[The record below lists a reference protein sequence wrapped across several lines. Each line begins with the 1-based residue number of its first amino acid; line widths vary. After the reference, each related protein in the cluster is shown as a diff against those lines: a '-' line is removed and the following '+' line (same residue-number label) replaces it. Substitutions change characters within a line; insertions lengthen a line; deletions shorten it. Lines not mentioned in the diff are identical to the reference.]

1 MPQFVKSIFQR
12 VFDVKKYLKN
22 TSGIASKVIW
32 ALSAVC
38 GLLSFFYYLSTGNS
52 FVVSL
57 GSSVIVLFLSMF
69 AISVTIGALL
79 GVVESVLHPERTYP
93 PHKTSTPPKTHKPSI
108 PAYTVLV
115 SVPTSSSD
123 PVCKISRSAFVSPTA
138 KNLEN
143 ICSYVVLD
151 TETTGLDRKTDRIVE
166 ISLARYEDGAQ
177 VDLYTTLV
185 DPQIPIPPAASRV
198 NHITDADVA
207 GAPTFAQVWPDVLH
221 MMQGA
226 LIVGH
231 NVTFDLDMIGYSMPD
246 SAAPLDVQYLD
257 TLTLSKKAFPG
268 RDTYKLASL
277 VKDLGISTT
286 QTHRA
291 GDDVALTS
299 QLFDRCRAAICE
311 AYRKELAAR
320 RAERER
326 KKAEKEAAYSWS
338 PLLNKN
344 FVFTGEFDHE
354 REKLEGFLDAVGANL
369 RQDVNGK
376 TDYLVV
382 GDLKNLPLWAV
393 ERKYYKAQE
402 KIKAG
407 SNIQIITE
415 TEYLKVIRS
424 TVAMAPAK

>member
-1 MPQFVKSIFQR
+1 MSPLVR
-12 VFDVKKYLKN
+12 
-22 TSGIASKVIW
+22 
-32 ALSAVC
+32 
-38 GLLSFFYYLSTGNS
+38 
-52 FVVSL
+52 FVVTL
-57 GSSVIVLFLSMF
+57 LFGWTGIHRFLDHKIGTGVLYLLTFGLF
-69 AISVTIGALL
+69 GIGWVVDACIALARL
-79 GVVESVLHPERTYP
+79 ASPQKVRPVPKPIPTPVP
-93 PHKTSTPPKTHKPSI
+93 P
-108 PAYTVLV
+108 
-115 SVPTSSSD
+115 SVPDLVPSPVFVPAID

-138 KNLEN
+138 KNLES
-143 ICSYVVLD
+143 IRSYVVLD

-166 ISLARYEDGAQ
+166 ISLARYENGAQ
-177 VDLYTTLV
+177 VDLYTTLI
-185 DPQIPIPPAASRV
+185 DPQIPIPLAASRV

-207 GAPTFAQVWPDVLH
+207 GAPTFAQVWPDVLR

-277 VKDLGISTT
+277 VKDLGISAT

-326 KKAEKEAAYSWS
+326 KKAEKETAYSWS

-369 RQDVNGK
+369 RQEVNGK

-407 SNIQIITE
+407 SSIQIITE
-415 TEYLKVIRS
+415 TEYLKAIRS

>member
-1 MPQFVKSIFQR
+1 MSPLVR
-12 VFDVKKYLKN
+12 
-22 TSGIASKVIW
+22 
-32 ALSAVC
+32 
-38 GLLSFFYYLSTGNS
+38 
-52 FVVSL
+52 FVVTL
-57 GSSVIVLFLSMF
+57 LFGWTGIHRFLD
-69 AISVTIGALL
+69 
-79 GVVESVLHPERTYP
+79 
-93 PHKTSTPPKTHKPSI
+93 HKTGTGVLYLLTFGLFGIGWLVDACIALAGLASPKNMRPVHKLILTPVPPI
-108 PAYTVLV
+108 VPELMPVPAF
-115 SVPTSSSD
+115 VPAID
-123 PVCKISRSAFVSPTA
+123 PVCRISRRALSSPTA
-138 KNLEN
+138 KNLES
-143 ICSYVVLD
+143 IHSYVVLD

-166 ISLARYEDGAQ
+166 ISLARYEDDAQ
-177 VDLYTTLV
+177 VDLYTTLI

-198 NHITDADVA
+198 NHITNADVA
-207 GAPTFAQVWPDVLH
+207 GAPTFAQAWPNVLR

-246 SAAPLDVQYLD
+246 SAATLNVQYLD

-268 RDTYKLASL
+268 RDTYKLSSL
-277 VKDLGISTT
+277 VKDLGISIT

-291 GDDVALTS
+291 GDDVALTA
-299 QLFDRCRAAICE
+299 QLFDRCRSAICE

-326 KKAEKEAAYSWS
+326 KKAEREAAYSWS

-344 FVFTGEFDHE
+344 FVFTGDFEHE

-415 TEYLKVIRS
+415 TEYLKAIRS